1 MKEQEVVVVTERME
15 SLTASEN
22 YLCKSTET

>member
-1 MKEQEVVVVTERME
+1 MKEQEVIVVTERME

-22 YLCKSTET
+22 YLFKSRET